1 MMKSVTRKN
10 YCSQWSGGISTFE
23 RQEIYRTIRPQ
34 MRVLCTLKSSIKDE
48 LNYKVIHMHYEEYTG
63 KKCELK
69 MKLFL
74 YRFQIKI
81 KGRA

>member
-1 MMKSVTRKN
+1 
-10 YCSQWSGGISTFE
+10 
-23 RQEIYRTIRPQ
+23 
-34 MRVLCTLKSSIKDE
+34 MRVLCTLKSSIKEE

-74 YRFQIKI
+74 YRFQIKV
-81 KGRA
+81 GREGQASVEKDFEVSPRPYSALFCPSARLRQL

>member
-1 MMKSVTRKN
+1 MVR
-10 YCSQWSGGISTFE
+10 GGISPFE

-63 KKCELK
+63 KK
-69 MKLFL
+69 
-74 YRFQIKI
+74 
-81 KGRA
+81 